1 MTFLDQPLLDGNML
15 EDDELSE
22 MINPVIYA
30 RGVTNENFYLIL
42 DGKVSVCSGNEG
54 FLLEQGPF
62 NYMGTECLT
71 NDYYKPDFSAKVIG
85 KAKLLKINKEA
96 YRKAVSQYSNH

>member
-1 MTFLDQPLLDGNML
+1 
-15 EDDELSE
+15 
-22 MINPVIYA
+22 MINPIIYT
-30 RGVTNENFYLIL
+30 RGVYNENFYLIL

-85 KAKLLKINKEA
+85 KAKLLKVSRVA
-96 YRKAVSQYSNH
+96 YRKALSKYSNQNHQ